1 MSSLPP
7 PPPTGPGLAPPQAL
21 DPAVQAPPHPAGS
34 ARPPRPG
41 ELTGAWRTTTVVV
54 WVGVVLV
61 PASVW
66 RSSRTLGLSTW
77 WLGPPAEPRLFLV
90 QLLPFY
96 GPLLMIV
103 LASRPMRFV
112 PLVGLGVSAVLAG
125 VAAVDLGRFS
135 RLGWVE
141 LAAALAGASISVAS
155 FAGRY
160 RRA

>member
-1 MSSLPP
+1 ML
-7 PPPTGPGLAPPQAL
+7 
-21 DPAVQAPPHPAGS
+21 
-34 ARPPRPG
+34 
-41 ELTGAWRTTTVVV
+41 
-54 WVGVVLV
+54 VL
-61 PASVW
+61 ASVW

-90 QLLPFY
+90 QLPPFY

-125 VAAVDLGRFS
+125 VAARSTSVGSRA
-135 RLGWVE
+135 RLGG
-141 LAAALAGASISVAS
+141 AGRGLAGAPISVAP

-160 RRA
+160 RCA